1 METQS
6 EVALCGGESRFH
18 PTNGSNG
25 RRVKLGVLT
34 VSDRASAGV
43 YRDDSGPEIIK
54 FFHEAIKS
62 EWEAVYKVI
71 PDEAELIRA
80 ELVGMADEEDCCL
93 IVTTGG
99 TGPAKRD
106 VTPEAT
112 ESVCDRMMPGYAE
125 QMRAISLKVVPTAV
139 LSRQTAG
146 LRGDTLIINLPGKPK
161 AIRET
166 IDEVFVSIP
175 ACVSI
180 MKEDVYIETYEE
192 VVKAFRPG
200 AKKKTKE
207 VDDKEDALEELGG
220 GRRQHDDVNGGSGE
234 GTFVETSADGRIIT
248 GISRARLNVAG
259 ILESVED
266 PCCGAISSFVGT
278 TRDTFQGKRVT
289 KLEYEAYVPMAMK
302 ELRKLC
308 DVAVGRWDVHRMAI
322 WHKTGECPV
331 KEASVVIAV
340 ASPHRRA
347 ALEACA
353 WAIDELKATVPIW
366 KKEFFEG
373 GEVWKENAESRRR
386 MMMGTA

>member
-1 METQS
+1 MSPPSLDDASVQLT
-6 EVALCGGESRFH
+6 GGSSRFH
-18 PTNGSNG
+18 PTLGSNA
-25 RRVKLGVLT
+25 RPVKLGVLT
-34 VSDRASAGV
+34 VSDRASAGI
-43 YRDDSGPEIIK
+43 YKDDSGPEILN
-54 FFHEAIKS
+54 FFREAIKS
-62 EWEAVYKVI
+62 EWEAVYAVI
-71 PDEAELIRA
+71 PDEAARIRSELIR
-80 ELVGMADEEDCCL
+80 MADEEDCCL

-99 TGPAKRD
+99 TGPAARD

-112 ESVCDRMMPGYAE
+112 EAVCDRMMPGYAE

-146 LRGDTLIINLPGKPK
+146 LRGDTLILNLPGKPK

-180 MKEDVYIETYEE
+180 MKEDVYIETHDE
-192 VVKAFRPG
+192 VVEAFRPG
-200 AKKKTKE
+200 AGKGNGKNEKNEKSGKNGKHGKKKI
-207 VDDKEDALEELGG
+207 EEA
-220 GRRQHDDVNGGSGE
+220 Q
-234 GTFVETSADGRIIT
+234 TCVETSADGRVVT
-248 GISRARLNVAG
+248 GVSAAPLDVAG
-259 ILESVED
+259 ILASVED
-266 PCCGAISSFVGT
+266 ASCGAISSFVGT
-278 TRDTFQGKRVT
+278 TRDTFQGKKVI

-308 DVAVGRWDVHRMAI
+308 ETAMAKWEVRRMSI
-322 WHKTGECPV
+322 WHKTGDCPV

-340 ASPHRRA
+340 SSPHRRA

-373 GEVWKENAESRRR
+373 GEVWKENAENRVV
-386 MMMGTA
+386 

>member
-1 METQS
+1 MES
-6 EVALCGGESRFH
+6 VSLSGGESRFH
-18 PTNGSNG
+18 PTNGSNAQ
-25 RRVKLGVLT
+25 RVRLGVLT

-43 YRDDSGPEIIK
+43 YRDDSGPEILK
-54 FFHEAIKS
+54 FFHEAVKS
-62 EWEAVYKVI
+62 EWEAVYRVI
-71 PDEAELIRA
+71 PDEGERIRSELIR
-80 ELVGMADEEDCCL
+80 MADEDDCCL

-112 ESVCDRMMPGYAE
+112 ESVCDRLMPGYAE

-180 MKEDVYIETYEE
+180 MKEDVYIETYDE

-200 AKKKTKE
+200 AKKEKKDEKE
-207 VDDKEDALEELGG
+207 KKDDGMGEDARGK
-220 GRRQHDDVNGGSGE
+220 E
-234 GTFVETSADGRIIT
+234 GTFVETSADGRIVT
-248 GISRARLNVAG
+248 GISSARLDVAG
-259 ILESVED
+259 ILRSVED
-266 PCCGAISSFVGT
+266 ACCGAISSFVGT
-278 TRDTFQGKRVT
+278 TRDTFQGKRVI
-289 KLEYEAYVPMAMK
+289 KLEYEAYVPMAMR

-340 ASPHRRA
+340 SSAHRRA

-386 MMMGTA
+386 LMMGAA

>member
-1 METQS
+1 MAANDAHGTPSGQHLPL
-6 EVALCGGESRFH
+6 AGGCSRFH
-18 PTNGSNG
+18 PGLGKNAKP
-25 RRVKLGVLT
+25 VKLGVLT
-34 VSDRASAGV
+34 VSDRASAGI
-43 YRDDSGPEIIK
+43 YKDDSGPEIIK

-80 ELVGMADEEDCCL
+80 ELIRMADEEDCCL

-112 ESVCDRMMPGYAE
+112 EAVCDRMMPGYAE

-180 MKEDVYIETYEE
+180 MKEDVYIETHDE

-200 AKKKTKE
+200 TKKKT
-207 VDDKEDALEELGG
+207 EDARGAG
-220 GRRQHDDVNGGSGE
+220 ADPGDPRKTISSGSVHTE
-234 GTFVETSADGRIIT
+234 SSQDGRIVT
-248 GISRARLNVAG
+248 GVSAAPLDVRG
-259 ILESVED
+259 ILASVED
-266 PCCGAISSFVGT
+266 ASCGAISSFVGT
-278 TRDTFQGKRVT
+278 TRDTFQGKKVI

-308 DVAVGRWDVHRMAI
+308 EAAMARWEVRRMSV
-322 WHKTGECPV
+322 WHKTGDCPV

-340 ASPHRRA
+340 SSPHRRA

-373 GEVWKENAESRRR
+373 GEVWKENAESRAR
-386 MMMGTA
+386 MLQN